1 MAEMEE
7 QVIRSDTSPCVVNDT
22 DKSGGD
28 LTYEEL
34 EQRAFWIERAA
45 SFLVVFNWV
54 LSDEWW
60 FLSFAYTFLIIS
72 NFFYIYINLR
82 RLIRAEPHPP
92 SVAGD
97 NKSRRGGGGE
107 LIKEE
112 DFAFML
118 ERLATISV
126 FHCWV
131 LSHESYRQRFR
142 RYAVL
147 LFIISNIVYIKSYF
161 IPEVY
166 TYVFLHANA
175 SILCES

>member
-1 MAEMEE
+1 MAEEE

-22 DKSGGD
+22 EKSGGD

-34 EQRAFWIERAA
+34 EQSAFWIERAA
-45 SFLVVFNWV
+45 AFLVVFNWV
-54 LSDEWW
+54 ASDELW

-82 RLIRAEPHPP
+82 LIRAEPHPP
-92 SVAGD
+92 SVASD
-97 NKSRRGGGGE
+97 DKSRRGGGGE

-131 LSHESYRQRFR
+131 PIHESSRQRFW
-142 RYAVL
+142 RYAVV
-147 LFIISNIVYIKSYF
+147 LFIISNLVYIKSYF
-161 IPEVY
+161 IPKVY
-166 TYVFLHANA
+166 TRVFLHANA
-175 SILCES
+175 NILCES